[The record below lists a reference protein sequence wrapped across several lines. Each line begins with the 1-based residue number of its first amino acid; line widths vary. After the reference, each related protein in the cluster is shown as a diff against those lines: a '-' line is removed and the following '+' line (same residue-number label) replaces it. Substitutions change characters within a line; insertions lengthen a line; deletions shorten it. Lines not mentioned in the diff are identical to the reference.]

1 MNEQTRRLPRL
12 PRWVAQ
18 VGLGVLVGLAL
29 GFAVGWWLWPVQYTN
44 TSPSALR
51 RDYRDDYILMVATA
65 YELGDGDVEQAQR
78 RLGLLD
84 AQEPTAPLVEL
95 AARLNEAGGSSA
107 DITRLTNLAQAL
119 DVAPETLTP
128 HADTQP

>member
-1 MNEQTRRLPRL
+1 MDEQIHRLPRL

-44 TSPSALR
+44 TSPGALR

-78 RLGLLD
+78 RLSLLD

-95 AARLNEAGGSSA
+95 RARLNEAGGSSA
-107 DITRLTNLAQAL
+107 DITRLTSLAQAL
-119 DVAPETLTP
+119 DIAPETLTP
-128 HADTQP
+128 HADTRP

>member
-1 MNEQTRRLPRL
+1 
-12 PRWVAQ
+12 
-18 VGLGVLVGLAL
+18 LGILVGLAL
-29 GFAVGWWLWPVQYTN
+29 GFAIGWWLWPVQYTN
-44 TSPSALR
+44 TSPGALR
-51 RDYRDDYILMVATA
+51 RDYRDDYILMVAAA

-95 AARLNEAGGSSA
+95 ITRLTEAGRSSA
-107 DITRLTNLAQAL
+107 DITRLINLAQAL
-119 DVAPETLTP
+119 DVVPETLTP

>member
-1 MNEQTRRLPRL
+1 MNEQTYRPPRL

-18 VGLGVLVGLAL
+18 VGLGILVGLAL

-44 TSPSALR
+44 TSPGALR

-65 YELGDGDVEQAQR
+65 YELGDGDAEQAQR
-78 RLGLLD
+78 QLSLLD
-84 AQEPTAPLVEL
+84 AQEPTAPLIEL
-95 AARLNEAGGSSA
+95 TARLNEVGGSSA

-119 DVAPETLTP
+119 GIAPETLTP

>member
-1 MNEQTRRLPRL
+1 LNEQTYRPPRL

-18 VGLGVLVGLAL
+18 VGLGILVGLAL

-44 TSPSALR
+44 TSPGALR

-65 YELGDGDVEQAQR
+65 YELGDGDAEQAQR
-78 RLGLLD
+78 QLSLLD
-84 AQEPTAPLVEL
+84 AQEPTAPLIEL
-95 AARLNEAGGSSA
+95 TARLNEVGGSSA

-119 DVAPETLTP
+119 GIAPETLTP